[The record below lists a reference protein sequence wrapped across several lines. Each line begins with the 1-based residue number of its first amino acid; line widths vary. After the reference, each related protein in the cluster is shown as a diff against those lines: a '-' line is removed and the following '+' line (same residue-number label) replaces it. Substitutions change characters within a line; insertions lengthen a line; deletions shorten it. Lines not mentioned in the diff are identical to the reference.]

1 MGRRSANIEDRRG
14 MGTPVGMRM
23 PRGMRIPGGM
33 RMPGGRAGR
42 AGGIGGIGII
52 VIALIAIFL
61 GVDPSFLFQQGGP
74 TPGPSYQEAQP
85 PPSASE
91 EELKAL
97 MSVVLADTEDTWH
110 ALFEQIERTYQEP
123 VVVLFSG
130 AVSSACGF
138 ANAAVGPFYCPGDRK
153 VYIDLSFFE
162 ELGERFGAPGDFAQ
176 AYVLAHEVG
185 HHVQTLLGISDQ
197 VRSVRANLAE
207 ADANALSVR
216 QELQADCFA
225 GIWAHHAER
234 MRQVLEPGDIEEGL
248 AAASAIGD
256 DRLQR
261 QAQGYVV
268 PESFTHGSSEQRMR
282 WFETGYDA
290 GTLSACD
297 TFGADRL

>member
-1 MGRRSANIEDRRG
+1 
-14 MGTPVGMRM
+14 
-23 PRGMRIPGGM
+23 M

-61 GVDPSFLFQQGGP
+61 GVDPSFLFQGGP
-74 TPGPSYQEAQP
+74 TPGPSYQEAQT
-85 PPSASE
+85 PPSATE
-91 EELKAL
+91 EELKAF

-110 ALFEQIERTYQEP
+110 ALFEQIDHPYQEP

-197 VRSVRANLAE
+197 VRSVRASLGE

-268 PESFTHGSSEQRMR
+268 PESFTHGSSAQRTR
-282 WFETGYDA
+282 WFQTGYDE
-290 GTLSACD
+290 GTLNACD
-297 TFGADRL
+297 TFSADRL

>member
-1 MGRRSANIEDRRG
+1 

-23 PRGMRIPGGM
+23 PRGLRIPGGM

-74 TPGPSYQEAQP
+74 TPGPSYQESQT

-91 EELKAL
+91 EELKAF

-110 ALFEQIERTYQEP
+110 ALFEQIDRTYQEP

-197 VRSVRANLAE
+197 IRSVRANLAE